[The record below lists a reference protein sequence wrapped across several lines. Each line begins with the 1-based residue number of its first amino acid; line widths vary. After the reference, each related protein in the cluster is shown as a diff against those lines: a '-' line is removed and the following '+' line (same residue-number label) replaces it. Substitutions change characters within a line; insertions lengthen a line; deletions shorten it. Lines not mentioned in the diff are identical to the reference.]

1 MVRTVAVLAAVA
13 TGLAVA
19 PAGAAQAQEPS
30 AVSAG
35 TKPVPA
41 ANHTSRAGNAPQW
54 VQYPYLSGGDK
65 GN

>member
-30 AVSAG
+30 AVSAD
-35 TKPVPA
+35 TEPVPA
-41 ANHTSRAGNAPQW
+41 ANHTSRAGNAP
-54 VQYPYLSGGDK
+54 
-65 GN
+65 